1 MANICKNTLT
11 VFSETP
17 ENIEYIKGFFDDWGN
32 VDQDDSCNL
41 TIYFNSKWDFPEEKM
56 EELFKGI
63 PYKDDIQMV
72 CLSVELG
79 CYYCAFHYCDE
90 EGWKY
95 QN

>member
-1 MANICKNTLT
+1 MANNCENTLT

-17 ENIEYIKGFFDDWGN
+17 ENIEYIKGFFNNCGDI
-32 VDQDDSCNL
+32 DQDDSCNL
-41 TIYFNSKWDFPEEKM
+41 KIYFDSKWNFPKEEM

-72 CLSVELG
+72 CLSVEWG
-79 CYYCAFHYCDE
+79 CFYCAFHYCDE

>member
-1 MANICKNTLT
+1 MANNCENTLT

-17 ENIEYIKGFFDDWGN
+17 ENIEYIKEFFNNRGN
-32 VDQDDSCNL
+32 IDQDDSCNL
-41 TIYFNSKWDFPEEKM
+41 KIYFNSEWNFPKEEM

-72 CLSVELG
+72 CLSVEWG
-79 CYYCAFHYCDE
+79 CFYCAFHYCDE